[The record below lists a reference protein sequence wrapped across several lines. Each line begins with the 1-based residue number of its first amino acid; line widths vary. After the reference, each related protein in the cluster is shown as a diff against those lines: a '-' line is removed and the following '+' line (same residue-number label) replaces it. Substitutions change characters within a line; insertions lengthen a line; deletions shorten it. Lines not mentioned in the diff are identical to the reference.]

1 MSVVLLVEDDLLL
14 GEGLVK
20 LFTQAG
26 YQCLWVTKASE
37 VEQYWLQADIVIL
50 DRQLPEGDSLKLL
63 PQWLASKALPVII
76 LTARV
81 EVNDRIEGLKAGA
94 RDYMLKP
101 FEHLELLARVQA
113 QLRPL
118 GESRLYV
125 NDLELNLAT
134 QQVIYQGID
143 VTLTTKEFK
152 LLSVLIQKPNRVYS
166 REELLNQVWG
176 YQSFPTTRTI
186 DNHILHL
193 RQKFPSLVI
202 ETVRGIGYR
211 LRV

>member
-1 MSVVLLVEDDLLL
+1 MSIVLLVEDDLLL

-20 LFTQAG
+20 LFTKSG
-26 YQCLWVTKASE
+26 YQCFWVTKASE
-37 VEQYWLQADIVIL
+37 VEQYWLKADIVIL
-50 DRQLPEGDSLKLL
+50 DRQLPEGDSLRLL
-63 PQWLASKALPVII
+63 PQWLSNKALPVII
-76 LTARV
+76 LTAKV
-81 EVNDRIEGLKAGA
+81 EVDDRIEGLRTGA

-118 GESRLYV
+118 GESRLYA
-125 NDLELNLAT
+125 NDLVLNLAT
-134 QQVIYQGID
+134 QQVVYQGIE
-143 VTLTTKEFK
+143 VTLTIKEFK

-186 DNHILHL
+186 DNHVLHL
-193 RQKFPSLVI
+193 RQKFPTLVI

-211 LRV
+211 LKV